1 MTPPTFPPIT
11 RYDSYDPRDPYDPYG
26 RHDTQPRKRLLHKG
40 LIGALGSGLVVVVL
54 VAAIVITLQFA
65 HGARS
70 AVPTHSPQTA
80 SGPATTATVDQTA
93 VASTTETVTSGGGNG
108 SASTPTTG
116 VERNDVQVTQNQNFN
131 PTCTNDGPA
140 KWTVQLTN
148 TGAMTVS
155 WQVAFPI
162 LPGQMQPWGTVSP
175 NSGSLGPGQ
184 SGSFEMADLNGLMP
198 CGSSK
203 TEKASVHL
211 TYPAGSWQPDLP
223 LTYVGVGPI
232 PESHVVLTSGSL
244 TNVAACPASGTAPAP
259 FTFAVMNTGT
269 AIGWTNMSIK
279 DRISETNL
287 NLWATVVS
295 ASFDPPQ
302 NPAITT
308 GLTPNET
315 ETVTIAPL
323 AGVLC
328 DGTVYHMYL
337 QISDQR
343 MPSQTMT
350 FTYTFG

>member
-1 MTPPTFPPIT
+1 MTPPTFPPLT
-11 RYDSYDPRDPYDPYG
+11 RYDPRDPHG
-26 RHDTQPRKRLLHKG
+26 RHDAQPRKRRLHKG
-40 LIGALGSGLVVVVL
+40 LIGVLGSGLVVVIL
-54 VAAIVITLQFA
+54 VAAIVMTLQFA

-93 VASTTETVTSGGGNG
+93 VASTTASTTGTVTSGSGNG
-108 SASTPTTG
+108 SAPTPTVG
-116 VERNDVQVTQNQNFN
+116 VQRNDVQVTQNQNFN
-131 PTCTNDGPA
+131 PTCTNDSPV

-155 WQVAFPI
+155 WHVTLPL
-162 LPGQMQPWGTVSP
+162 LPGQDRPWGTTSP
-175 NSGSLGPGQ
+175 SSGSLGPGQ
-184 SGSFEMADLNGLMP
+184 SGSFEMTGLDGLMP
-198 CGSSK
+198 CGSSN

-211 TYPAGSWQPDLP
+211 IYPAGSWQPDLP
-223 LTYVGVGPI
+223 LTYFGVGPI

-244 TNVAACPASGTAPAP
+244 TNAEACPASGTAPAP
-259 FTFAVMNTGT
+259 FTFAIMNIGT
-269 AIGWTNMSIK
+269 AIGWTNISIK

-287 NLWATVVS
+287 NLWANVAS
-295 ASFDPPQ
+295 ASYNPPQ

-337 QISDQR
+337 QINDQR